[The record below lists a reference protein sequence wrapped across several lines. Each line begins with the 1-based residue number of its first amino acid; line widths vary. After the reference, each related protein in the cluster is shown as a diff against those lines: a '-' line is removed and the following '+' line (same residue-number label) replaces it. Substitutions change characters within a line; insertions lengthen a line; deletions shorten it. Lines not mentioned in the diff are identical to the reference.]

1 MGLLEVEILG
11 IKKGTTGE
19 IVISELR
26 KITQLWKH
34 IFHFPPNYI
43 TVIINDY
50 KIGCS
55 CNTHVKDKNFHTSS
69 ME

>member
-34 IFHFPPNYI
+34 FSLSTELYYS
-43 TVIINDY
+43 DY
-50 KIGCS
+50 K
-55 CNTHVKDKNFHTSS
+55 
-69 ME
+69 